1 MSEVRDETY
10 YMEHQDEFDAL
21 PENER
26 MRLLVSGY
34 GPIEGDTET
43 VEIEAQAEAETPES
57 DAAPEVAAEE
67 AEPVVL
73 AKDGKHTIPFAEL
86 EDARSRAQYW
96 EQVAREKQAETS
108 STTPEVETSPTLD
121 VKALRRLSIE
131 AMLEGDVDKAVALQ
145 EQADNAVA
153 QAAEERAERLLEPM
167 RKSAQQSATDAHFNT
182 IKAAHPDFDAIVQSD
197 VLTSWVESQPAI
209 VRGAYQAV
217 LEQGSAEQVNELL
230 AIYKG
235 QQHPADKPVTTDKDV
250 IKQQAAAAVAKA
262 KSKVPGSLSDIP
274 ATTKSPSDEAEAMRN
289 MDSMGLMGKFAGKT
303 QDQIMELM
311 SRVI

>member
-10 YMEHQDEFDAL
+10 YLEHQDEFDAL

-34 GPIEGDTET
+34 GPVEGDTET
-43 VEIEAQAEAETPES
+43 VKEEAQAEPDMPES
-57 DAAPEVAAEE
+57 DAAPEVATEE
-67 AEPVVL
+67 VQAEPVVL

-86 EDARSRAQYW
+86 EEARSRAQYW
-96 EQVAREKQAETS
+96 EQVAREKQAETP
-108 STTPEVETSPTLD
+108 STPPEVETAPVQD
-121 VKALRRLSIE
+121 VRTLRRLSIE
-131 AMLEGDVDKAVALQ
+131 AMLDGDIDKAVALQ
-145 EQADNAVA
+145 EQADLAVV
-153 QAAEERAERLLEPM
+153 QAAEARAESMLEPM
-167 RKSAQQSATDAHFNT
+167 RQREQQSATAAHFNA

-197 VLTSWVESQPAI
+197 VLTSWVAEQPAI

-217 LEQGSAEQVNELL
+217 LEQGTADQVNELL
-230 AIYKG
+230 SIYKG
-235 QQHPADKPVTTDKDV
+235 QQPPAMTADKGV
-250 IKQQAAAAVAKA
+250 IKQQAADAVAKV

-274 ATTKSPSDEAEAMRN
+274 ATAKSPSDEAEAMRN